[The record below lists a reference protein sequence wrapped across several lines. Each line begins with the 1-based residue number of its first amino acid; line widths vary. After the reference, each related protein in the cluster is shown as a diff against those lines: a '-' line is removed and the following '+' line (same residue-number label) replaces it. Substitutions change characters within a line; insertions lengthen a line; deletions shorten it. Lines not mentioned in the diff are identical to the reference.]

1 MSRYSRYSHYR
12 EYDYDYRRPK
22 AKSKVMGVC
31 AGLAKQFGWDVTL
44 VRIVAILSLLTF
56 TIPTVFAYLV
66 AGVLFY

>member
-1 MSRYSRYSHYR
+1 MSRYSHYR
-12 EYDYDYRRPK
+12 DYDYDYRPK

-56 TIPTVFAYLV
+56 TVPTIFAYLV